1 MARDTPLGFP
11 SHTLPYLYRKYTTF
25 AWFTDTATAGVN
37 KIQSGKLDVKLSYLN
52 DKE

>member
-25 AWFTDTATAGVN
+25 AWFTDTATTGVN